1 MSLSFTTFTYFV
13 NSEETDVYEYLG
25 LGKPSCLFRTQTEN
39 LENSI
44 DEIQKKDKIDKEI
57 EKVKKQK
64 KDLVEQ
70 LKNYNFD

>member
-13 NSEETDVYEYLG
+13 NSEKTDVYEYLG
-25 LGKPSCLFRTQTEN
+25 LGKPSCLIRTQTEN
-39 LENSI
+39 LEKSI
-44 DEIQKKDKIDKEI
+44 DEFQKKDKIDKDI